1 MGIRTSTPLVFSAIL
16 FGIVFGFIGASGGL
30 PWYFVSS
37 MSYIIFA
44 GSAQFIALI
53 LIIDEQPFTGII
65 IAAVVINLR
74 HLLYSAVL
82 SEKLKRGKRRK
93 MLSAYFLT
101 DESFLV
107 TTLVSKEAELNNDEE
122 IIPDDVLLA
131 SGLFMWISWNMATI
145 VGFTLYQI
153 FEGLISLPDN
163 FIIAAS
169 FVGFLLGQWVNFPKD
184 RIIVIFVAILAVILG
199 FLISTTWLLIVLMAA
214 GSIFAMVL
222 RYLEER

>member
-1 MGIRTSTPLVFSAIL
+1 
-16 FGIVFGFIGASGGL
+16 
-30 PWYFVSS
+30 

-44 GSAQFIALI
+44 GSAQFLALI
-53 LIIDEQPFTGII
+53 LIIENEPFAGII

-82 SEKLKRGKRRK
+82 SEKLVRSKKRK

-107 TTLVSKEAELNNDEE
+107 TTLVSKEAELENDHS
-122 IIPDDVLLA
+122 IVLDDVLLA
-131 SGLFMWISWNMATI
+131 SGLFMWVSWNTATL
-145 VGFTLYQI
+145 VGFALFQVS
-153 FEGLISLPDN
+153 EGLIGLPDN

-169 FVGFLLGQWVNFPKD
+169 FVGFLLAQWVNFPND
-184 RIIVIFVAILAVILG
+184 RIVVIFVAILAMILG

-214 GSIFAMVL
+214 GSIFAMIL
-222 RYLEER
+222 RYLEEKQ